1 MNKESRKVRF
11 PIKNEV
17 KKVRFSDLA
26 YCIDRLWLQ
35 LEDNILPLRSTC
47 TIFAIQ
53 KTNGNYGESSCDG
66 S

>member
-17 KKVRFSDLA
+17 KKVRFSDLT

-35 LEDNILPLRSTC
+35 LEEMDNILPLRSTC
-47 TIFAIQ
+47 NIFA
-53 KTNGNYGESSCDG
+53 
-66 S
+66 

>member
-11 PIKNEV
+11 PIKNEA

-47 TIFAIQ
+47 NVFA
-53 KTNGNYGESSCDG
+53 
-66 S
+66 